1 MQKNNQQLNEGLRPM
16 DLQEMIYPVFEVDT
30 FKSKM
35 GEDKDVCVVSFIAKD
50 RSPARDLMDFVE
62 KGYNFVLD
70 ADVSAGENNNG
81 DYSVFIELPRSPD
94 LVEHI
99 KDLTYGIKKLTGI
112 DNFKFK
118 YHKSDRVHEV
128 SEESLKSVIPQ
139 TPSLYEQR
147 LEKAKVE
154 SLRKFFNKTL
164 MDDITLENSV
174 ITIHKPFDQKIS
186 LRWLNENDP
195 QAIVEGAPSIDE
207 HSTAETF
214 WLTKVLG
221 DYDIAKFGDK
231 FLFTNGDRAMLLQR
245 IEL

>member
-1 MQKNNQQLNEGLRPM
+1 MQKNNQRLNEGLRPM
-16 DLQEMIYPVFEVDT
+16 DLQEMIHPVFEVDM

-112 DNFKFK
+112 ENFKFK
-118 YHKSDRVHEV
+118 YHKNDRVYDV

-147 LEKAKVE
+147 LETEKVE
-154 SLRKFFNKTL
+154 SLKTFFNKTL

-174 ITIHKPFDQKIS
+174 ITIHKPFDKQIK
-186 LRWLNENDP
+186 LRWLNEDDS
-195 QAIVEGAPSIDE
+195 QAIVEGAPSVDDK
-207 HSTAETF
+207 STAEIF

-221 DYDIAKFGDK
+221 DYDISKFGDK
-231 FLFTNGDRAMLLQR
+231 FLFTNGGQAMLLQR
-245 IEL
+245 IEQ

>member
-1 MQKNNQQLNEGLRPM
+1 
-16 DLQEMIYPVFEVDT
+16 
-30 FKSKM
+30 
-35 GEDKDVCVVSFIAKD
+35 
-50 RSPARDLMDFVE
+50 MDFVE

-112 DNFKFK
+112 ENFKFK
-118 YHKSDRVHEV
+118 YHKNDRVYDV

-147 LEKAKVE
+147 LETEKVE
-154 SLRKFFNKTL
+154 SLKTFFNKTL

-174 ITIHKPFDQKIS
+174 ITIHKPFDKQIK
-186 LRWLNENDP
+186 LRWLNEYDS
-195 QAIVEGAPSIDE
+195 QAIVEGAPSVDDK
-207 HSTAETF
+207 STAEIF

-221 DYDIAKFGDK
+221 DYDISKFGDK
-231 FLFTNGDRAMLLQR
+231 FLFTNGGQAMLLQR
-245 IEL
+245 IEQ